1 MVSKEKIIETI
12 VSFLN
17 IKLDEIAINMPILSL
32 FRPIVT
38 TGINNKLNKLDS
50 LLSFVANDNGMI
62 DAEKIIGEM
71 LDNLIVMPVQQFP
84 EVFSGLKIG
93 KGIINIDIPFI
104 NKSIEFN
111 SADIESFI
119 NLLKQ

>member
-38 TGINNKLNKLDS
+38 TGINNKLNKLDN
-50 LLSFVANDNGMI
+50 LLSFVADDSGMI

-71 LDNLIVMPVQQFP
+71 LNNLIVMPVQQFP
-84 EVFSGLKIG
+84 ERFNGLKIG
-93 KGIINIDIPFI
+93 KGIISINIPFI

>member
-38 TGINNKLNKLDS
+38 TGINNKLNKLDN
-50 LLSFVANDNGMI
+50 LLSFVADGSGMI

-84 EVFSGLKIG
+84 EIFNGLKIG
-93 KGIINIDIPFI
+93 KGIISINIPFI

>member
-38 TGINNKLNKLDS
+38 TGINNKLNKLDN
-50 LLSFVANDNGMI
+50 LLSFIADDSGMI

-71 LDNLIVMPVQQFP
+71 LIVMFKMNLRVW
-84 EVFSGLKIG
+84 VF
-93 KGIINIDIPFI
+93 
-104 NKSIEFN
+104 
-111 SADIESFI
+111 
-119 NLLKQ
+119 